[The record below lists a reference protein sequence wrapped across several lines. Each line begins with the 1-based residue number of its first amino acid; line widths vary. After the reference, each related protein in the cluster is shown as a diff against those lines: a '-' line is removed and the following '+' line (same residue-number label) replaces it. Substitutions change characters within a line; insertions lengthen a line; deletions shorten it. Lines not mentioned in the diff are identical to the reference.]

1 MSATY
6 HMRGRVAAI
15 LPVETFPSGFQ
26 KQTLVLR
33 DDDDRFPQEIA
44 FDFVRDSIARLVGL
58 QGGDE
63 IEVAFS
69 LNGHAYNGKRY
80 VSLRAWGI
88 KRITA
93 VPVQGAAPVAAAPA
107 APATP
112 PPAAAPAATPPAA
125 AAADDLSDLPF

>member
-1 MSATY
+1 MSASY

-44 FDFVRDSIARLVGL
+44 FDFMRDSIARLVGL

-80 VSLRAWGI
+80 VSLRGWGV

-93 VPVQGAAPVAAAPA
+93 APVQGAAPVAAAA
-107 APATP
+107 AP
-112 PPAAAPAATPPAA
+112 ATPPAA